1 MSLSAPGG
9 LIDPEKAD
17 NFEDIEKQFAVK
29 VVEHMT
35 TYWAILEKM
44 PGSKLRLTK
53 YDDEILEHFKSE
65 FPDFDLRATINEDD
79 MKSKEGKER
88 WRNFINAYENK
99 VEDYNFG
106 TMLRANPTWEYGQ
119 KETIFAVRMQFYAV
133 EIARN
138 RESLND
144 WVYEQAQK
152 AKASHAEL
160 YLMSSERLTGED
172 LNDAH
177 SRMEHFGGP
186 SPVTE
191 NESTSDEKHATPWR
205 SLFFFTTKAN
215 LPILI
220 TGGICSVIAGAGSP
234 FQSYLTGKLFEGFT
248 SYASGAWTTEKFMHE
263 QTKYVIYM
271 VAVAGA
277 SWVFLSLEFMLWL
290 AFGELQ
296 AKSARDR
303 LFHGLLEKDVE
314 WYDMR
319 KNGIGAL
326 LPRLQA
332 QIRDL
337 QLATSQP
344 MGLLFSAT
352 AQCVLS
358 LAEAFYYQWKLTF
371 VTLSTAPVIIFLF
384 ALLAQSIQANIANQQ
399 EKLAEAQKYTT
410 SAFFAIET
418 VKCFNGQE
426 VERKKYMACVNDAA
440 SWYVRVIRASS
451 MQMGLAVFLGSS
463 MFVQGFFYGGVLIR
477 NGEADVARIITA
489 FLAAIGGFQALQ
501 MILPQV
507 INLEKGRTAGATL
520 RAVMAEV
527 QRGGTV
533 RKTSGL
539 LHPSTCVG
547 NIDVKNLTFA
557 YPSRPD
563 QVALD
568 NVTMFIP
575 GGEMTFLI
583 GRSGSGK
590 STLSQLLM
598 GFYAVHQGEVTVDGV
613 PLDSLDVGW
622 LRSNVTLVE
631 QQSLLFNDT
640 VFRNIAF
647 GRNGQGSASRQE
659 VMDAAEFALL
669 QLMITDMSH
678 GLDTV
683 VGYKGGSMSGGQR
696 QRMALARARL
706 RDTPILI
713 LDESTSALD
722 HISRA
727 LMMDVIR
734 QWRRGKTTIVI
745 THDISQIAAD
755 DYLYL
760 LEEGTLVQE
769 GYRKHLEKIKDS
781 PFQSFLPLDQRA
793 TVSPLDARKGTVWE
807 SIYTR
812 GSSLDT
818 LGVDFR
824 QSYVSHDPLEAHL
837 DASENKRA
845 SFLPSVLEGGGQ
857 MPVMGAFG
865 RVVPGGMAP
874 WMRTTK
880 SPPRPT
886 SLDQTKRFSQVSGSS
901 DKPATSPDA
910 TGSGHRWSY
919 MMERLVDRTGK
930 FAAESRSTAVGTG
943 RLRRPLEPESELDL
957 AETGKVPLVRFSAA
971 TEDLSSTES
980 ADWTLRR
987 IMGTIWPIVGPRS
1000 RAMLIVGFYGCTVH
1014 AIATPMFSFVLS
1026 KLLATYANPQG
1037 AKHKQLVYSMIIL
1050 GIAIVDAAHTWL
1062 QRFLLGQVG
1071 QRWIDSFRD
1080 TAVERILD
1088 QPKAWFDLEENSVS
1102 HLTDSLDR
1110 NAESMRELLATYTA
1124 LGYIAVLMC
1133 SVSVVWAFASQWKM
1147 TLMALSVAPYIL
1159 GVSRVF
1165 AAISG
1170 KWETRSTDAA
1180 ESASAIFTETFTNIK
1195 TVRAFTLEEHFKAK
1209 YIAATNHALTLGFQR
1224 AFYTGFFFGLSD
1236 SAVNFA
1242 TALVFYVGSLLIK
1255 RGAPVNS
1262 CIEVVVMLMFALT
1275 NASVILECI
1284 PQVGNSR
1291 DAAAR
1296 LMRLAGL
1303 AKDSHE
1309 HLGDTGMVTV
1319 GEIMFDNLRFAYPSR
1334 PEQTV
1339 LKDITLMI
1347 EPGTSTAIVGGSGSG
1362 KSTIANLLLDIW
1374 STAQMPAANADNA
1387 GELIIGGR
1395 EIRTLST
1402 RSLRSLIV
1410 PVLQT
1415 PTLFAATVADNIS
1428 YGLDAASP
1436 HNNLDAV
1443 IDAAQ
1448 RAGLHDFITS
1458 LPLGYDTLIGDGG
1471 MGLSGGQAQRVAIA
1485 RALVRKPCVLV
1496 LDEATSALDVES
1508 AALVRQTIQE
1518 LVRDRSRAMTVV
1530 IITHSRDMMEMAE
1543 HVVVLDQGEIVEEGG
1558 FEELL
1563 GRDGALANL
1572 LSGGEW
1578 TKEKERAV
1586 SSTMRGVPKL
1596 EVVDWRMKSRRR
1608 NGSRSR
1614 R

>member
-1 MSLSAPGG
+1 
-9 LIDPEKAD
+9 
-17 NFEDIEKQFAVK
+17 
-29 VVEHMT
+29 
-35 TYWAILEKM
+35 
-44 PGSKLRLTK
+44 
-53 YDDEILEHFKSE
+53 
-65 FPDFDLRATINEDD
+65 
-79 MKSKEGKER
+79 
-88 WRNFINAYENK
+88 
-99 VEDYNFG
+99 
-106 TMLRANPTWEYGQ
+106 
-119 KETIFAVRMQFYAV
+119 
-133 EIARN
+133 
-138 RESLND
+138 
-144 WVYEQAQK
+144 
-152 AKASHAEL
+152 
-160 YLMSSERLTGED
+160 MSSKCLNAGD
-172 LNDAH
+172 LNDAQPPMDH
-177 SRMEHFGGP
+177 IGGP

-191 NESTSDEKHATPWR
+191 TEPTTDEKHATPWR

-215 LPILI
+215 LPILV
-220 TGGICSVIAGAGSP
+220 TGGVCSVIAGAGSP
-234 FQSYLTGKLFEGFT
+234 FQSYLTGKLLEGFT
-248 SYASGAWTTEKFMHE
+248 SYASGAWTAEKLMHE

-271 VAVAGA
+271 IAVAGA
-277 SWVFLSLEFMLWL
+277 SWLFLSLEFMLWL

-319 KNGIGAL
+319 INGIGAL

-371 VTLSTAPVIIFLF
+371 VTLSTAPVIFVLF
-384 ALLAQSIQANIANQQ
+384 ALLARSIQSNIANQQ

-410 SAFFAIET
+410 SAFSAVET

-440 SWYVRVIRASS
+440 SWYIRVVRASG

-463 MFVQGFFYGGVLIR
+463 MFVQGFYYGGVLIR
-477 NGEADVARIITA
+477 NGEADVASIVTA

-501 MILPQV
+501 MILPQM

-533 RKTSGL
+533 RKRSGL
-539 LHPSTCVG
+539 LTPSTCTG
-547 NIDVKNLTFA
+547 NIDVKSLTFA

-563 QVALD
+563 QLALD
-568 NVTMFIP
+568 DVTMFIP

-583 GRSGSGK
+583 GKSGSGK

-598 GFYAVHQGEVTVDGV
+598 GFYAVHQGQVTVDGV

-631 QQSLLFNDT
+631 QQSLLFNNT

-647 GRNGQGSASRQE
+647 GRNSEGSASRQE

-669 QLMITDMSH
+669 QLMITDMSN

-727 LMMDVIR
+727 LMMDAIR
-734 QWRRGKTTIVI
+734 QWRRGKTTIII

-760 LEEGTLVQE
+760 LEQGTLVQE

-781 PFQSFLPLDQRA
+781 PFQSFLPLEQRA
-793 TVSPLDARKGTVWE
+793 TVSPLDERKGTLWE

-818 LGVDFR
+818 LGVGFR
-824 QSYVSHDPLEAHL
+824 QSCVSYDPLEAQL
-837 DASENKRA
+837 EASENKRT
-845 SFLPSVLEGGGQ
+845 SFMPSVWEGGSQ
-857 MPVMGAFG
+857 IPVMGAFG
-865 RVVPGGMAP
+865 RVVPGGMAA
-874 WMRTTK
+874 WKRTTM
-880 SPPRPT
+880 SPPLPL
-886 SLDQTKRFSQVSGSS
+886 SPVEAKPISHMSGEV
-901 DKPATSPDA
+901 DIAATSPE
-910 TGSGHRWSY
+910 GIGNGNRWSF
-919 MMERLVDRTGK
+919 MMETLVDRTGK
-930 FAAESRSTAVGTG
+930 FAAESRTAAMGTS
-943 RLRRPLEPESELDL
+943 RQRRPLEPVSELDL
-957 AETGKVPLVRFSAA
+957 AETGKVPLVKLSAA
-971 TEDLSSTES
+971 TDDLGSGGNT
-980 ADWTLRR
+980 DWTLSR
-987 IMGTIWPIVGPRS
+987 IMGTIWPAVGSRS
-1000 RAMLIVGFYGCTVH
+1000 RTMLIIGFYGCTVH
-1014 AIATPMFSFVLS
+1014 AIATPMFSFILS
-1026 KLLATYANPQG
+1026 KLLATYARPQG
-1037 AKHKQLVYSMIIL
+1037 AQHKQLVYSMIIL

-1080 TAVERILD
+1080 RAVERILD

-1110 NAESMRELLATYTA
+1110 NAETMRELLATYAA

-1133 SVSVVWAFASQWKM
+1133 AVSVVWALASQWKM

-1170 KWETRSTDAA
+1170 KWETRGTDAA

-1195 TVRAFTLEEHFKAK
+1195 TVRAFTLEAHFRAK
-1209 YIAATNHALTLGFQR
+1209 YMAATKHALTVGFQR

-1236 SAVNFA
+1236 SAVGFA
-1242 TALVFYVGSLLIK
+1242 TALVFYIGSLLIK

-1291 DAAAR
+1291 DAASR

-1309 HLGDTGMVTV
+1309 HLGDTCMVTV
-1319 GEIMFDNLRFAYPSR
+1319 GEITFDNLRFAYPSR
-1334 PEQTV
+1334 PEQTI
-1339 LKDITLMI
+1339 LKNITLTI

-1374 STAQMPAANADNA
+1374 STAQMPTADRRNA

-1395 EIRTLST
+1395 EIQTLST
-1402 RSLRSLIV
+1402 RSLRSLVV

-1415 PTLFAATVADNIS
+1415 PTLFAATVAENIA
-1428 YGLDAASP
+1428 YGLDDGSP
-1436 HNNLDAV
+1436 YNNLDAV

-1448 RAGLHDFITS
+1448 QAGIHDFVTS

-1485 RALVRKPCVLV
+1485 RALVRKPSVLV

-1508 AALVRQTIQE
+1508 AALVRQTIKE
-1518 LVRDRSRAMTVV
+1518 L
-1530 IITHSRDMMEMAE
+1530 
-1543 HVVVLDQGEIVEEGG
+1543 
-1558 FEELL
+1558 
-1563 GRDGALANL
+1563 
-1572 LSGGEW
+1572 
-1578 TKEKERAV
+1578 K
-1586 SSTMRGVPKL
+1586 
-1596 EVVDWRMKSRRR
+1596 
-1608 NGSRSR
+1608 
-1614 R
+1614 